1 MQKISMALRY
11 APEYWT
17 DIKGFPNYAV
27 SNFGRVKNKV
37 STKVLKPQKDYK
49 GYLRVRLYNQKVSQR
64 FFIHR
69 LLMEA
74 FCGASS
80 QTVDHVNGVK
90 SDNNLSNLRYLSRE
104 DNTRKASIGHTHS
117 QGSKH
122 HRASLAEKDVKQ
134 IKCLIKMGL
143 SIQDIS
149 KRYSITYDT
158 VYGIKKGRTWNHV
171 A

>member
-1 MQKISMALRY
+1 MYEISLALRH

-17 DIKGFPNYAV
+17 DIEEYPNYSV
-27 SNFGRVKNKV
+27 SNLGRVKNKV
-37 STKVLKPQKDYK
+37 SGKILKPQKDYK
-49 GYLRVRLYNQKVSQR
+49 GYLRVRLYNQKLSRR
-64 FFIHR
+64 FFVHR
-69 LLMEA
+69 LVIEA
-74 FCGASS
+74 FCRESL

-104 DNTRKASIGHTHS
+104 DNTRKSSIGHTHS

-122 HRASLAEKDVKQ
+122 HRASLVEKDVKQ
-134 IKCLIKMGL
+134 IKCLLRMGL

-149 KRYSITYDT
+149 KRYSNTYDT

>member
-1 MQKISMALRY
+1 MALRY
-11 APEYWT
+11 APEYWE
-17 DIKGFPNYAV
+17 DIKGYPNYAV
-27 SNFGRVKNKV
+27 SNLGRIKNKV
-37 STKVLKPQKDYK
+37 SGKILKPQKDYK

-69 LLMEA
+69 LVMQA

-122 HRASLAEKDVKQ
+122 HRASLEEKDVNQ
-134 IKCLIKMGL
+134 IKCLIRMGL
-143 SIQDIS
+143 PIQDIS

>member
-1 MQKISMALRY
+1 MKEISMVLRY
-11 APEYWT
+11 APECWK
-17 DIKGFPNYAV
+17 DIEGYPNYAV
-27 SNFGRVKNKV
+27 SNLGRVKNKV
-37 STKVLKPQKDYK
+37 SGKILKPQKDYK

-69 LLMEA
+69 LVMGA

-80 QTVDHVNGVK
+80 QTVDHVNSIK

-104 DNTRKASIGHTHS
+104 DNTRRNSIGHTHS

-122 HRASLAEKDVKQ
+122 HRASLVEKDVEQ
-134 IKCLIKMGL
+134 IKCLIKMGW